1 MTSKTKRNSSLL
13 LLATMLAATTALT
26 ACGNSNNNSGNSAN
40 ATNSTNTTSDNTAT
54 NDGSGN
60 DGSANNGA
68 TNANAS
74 APADTKDFVNLT
86 WYILA
91 PLDPRPNET
100 SVMKYLNDQ
109 LKEKLNVNLTFKF
122 IDGATYAQKIKVAAA
137 SGESFDIFTDI
148 NNMIGFANN
157 VSSGIALPLDDL
169 IGKYGQDIVKKVPE
183 QAWNAVTTQG
193 KKYGIANPSA
203 WVTSF
208 NIAYRKDIADKYN
221 IDYNNIHTWKD
232 LEPTLAMLKE
242 KEPDLI
248 PFLGNINIPQ
258 TVDSISPMVGY
269 SMTDNKWEST
279 VDNTDWINAMKL
291 KADWYQK
298 GYLPKKVLPVG
309 TDTIAEFKTGRY
321 AISGY
326 HVYDKSFVKPT
337 TDFGTPMVQ
346 SLLDE
351 KAVVTGSSIR
361 SVVSY
366 VSKTSKNPERA
377 MMLLNLLYADKKLF
391 NEFCYGVQGQDWN
404 YVSGEGTDNPTIK
417 TQDQLGW
424 AIWHPWIGSLWDQWP
439 SNWNSQEVLDGLK
452 AAIDKADYSPYAG
465 FVFDAT
471 PVKKEMAQIDALQAE
486 ANSIYVSKDIDAK
499 IKDYQDKVKKA
510 GMDKVLAEIDKQV
523 AAWKAAN
530 GQ

>member
-1 MTSKTKRNSSLL
+1 MTSKKKRASSAL
-13 LLATMLAATTALT
+13 LLATLMAATAALS
-26 ACGNSNNNSGNSAN
+26 ACGSNNGNNGN
-40 ATNSTNTTSDNTAT
+40 A
-54 NDGSGN
+54 
-60 DGSANNGA
+60 ANNGGTNNAPANNAA
-68 TNANAS
+68 TNAGSENEAESTNAATNETAS
-74 APADTKDFVNLT
+74 AAADTSEFVKLT

-100 SVMKYLNDQ
+100 SVMKHLNEV
-109 LKEKLNVNLTFKF
+109 LKEKLNVELTFKF
-122 IDGATYAQKIKVAAA
+122 IDAATYAQKIKVAAA

-148 NNMIGFANN
+148 NGMLGFAQN

-169 IGKYGQDIVKKVPE
+169 ISKYGQDIVKKVPE

-203 WVTSF
+203 WVTSY

-221 IDYNNIHTWKD
+221 IDYDAIHTWKD

-242 KEPDLI
+242 KEPDLV
-248 PFLGNINIPQ
+248 PFMGNMNLPQ
-258 TVDSISPMVGY
+258 TIDSISPMVGY
-269 SMTDNKWEST
+269 SMTDGKWESA
-279 VDNTDWINAMKL
+279 VNNTDWINLTKL

-298 GYLPKKVLPVG
+298 GYLPKKVI
-309 TDTIAEFKTGRY
+309 TDATAEFKTGRY
-321 AISGY
+321 AVTAY

-337 TDFGTPMVQ
+337 TDLGTPMVQ

-361 SVVSY
+361 TVVSY
-366 VSKTSKNPERA
+366 ISKTSKNPERA
-377 MMLLNLLYADKKLF
+377 MMMLDLLYADKQVF
-391 NEFCYGVQGQDWN
+391 NEFCYGVEGQDWN
-404 YVSGEGTDNPTIK
+404 YVSGQGTDNPTVK

-424 AIWHPWIGSLWDQWP
+424 AIWHPFIGSLWDQWP

-452 AAIDKADYSPYAG
+452 GAIDKAEYSPFAG
-465 FVFDAT
+465 FVFDST

-486 ANSIYVSKDIDAK
+486 TNSIYMSKDVDGK
-499 IKDYQDKVKKA
+499 IKEFQDKANKA
-510 GMDKVLAEIDKQV
+510 GLDKVLAEIDKQV
-523 AAWKAAN
+523 TAWKAAN